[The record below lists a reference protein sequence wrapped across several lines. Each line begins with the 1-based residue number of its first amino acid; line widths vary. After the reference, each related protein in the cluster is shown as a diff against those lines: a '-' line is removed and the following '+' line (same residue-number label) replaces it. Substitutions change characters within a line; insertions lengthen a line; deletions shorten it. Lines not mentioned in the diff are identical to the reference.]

1 MNAAPP
7 VPDPAPAQTPVPA
20 LDRSLKPLP
29 KAPVRIVH
37 LGLGAFH
44 RSHQAWY
51 TQHATDAA
59 EWGIAAFTGRRPDA
73 AETLSAQD
81 CLYTLVERSAGGD
94 SFEVIGSIVE
104 AVDGADVA
112 RLCELVAA
120 KETAVVTLTITEAAY
135 GLAADGTFDAEAP
148 GVADDLR
155 ALSAAA
161 AAETSITRETSTF
174 GEASA
179 PRGTAVSG
187 ETRVPGTPLGRLVLA
202 LARRRD
208 SGAGPIAVVSCDNL
222 SANGDVAR
230 RGVLGMAAAWG
241 QDLVEWIGA
250 NVSFVSTSV
259 DRITPRTTDADI
271 AEVAEQCGYRDSSPV
286 VAEPFRN
293 WVLSGD
299 FPAGRPRWE
308 DAGAVVVDDIEP
320 YENRKLWLLNGSHSI
335 LAYAGQLRG
344 HATVAE
350 ALADPLCRKAV
361 EDFWDEAANHLRSE
375 GLDIPGYRQALLE
388 RFGNARIA
396 HRLAQIAADGTT
408 KLRMRAVPVLAAE
421 RAEGRSGSGAALM
434 LAAWI
439 DYVASAG
446 DFQDPLAREIR
457 AAAAL
462 EGTER
467 VQALLRLVNAGIAED
482 ADFVSL
488 VHRLCGSFSATA
500 AAPATP
506 TRT

>member
-7 VPDPAPAQTPVPA
+7 A
-20 LDRSLKPLP
+20 LNRSLKPLP
-29 KAPVRIVH
+29 KPPVRIVH

-51 TQHATDAA
+51 TQHAPDAA

-73 AETLSAQD
+73 AAALSRQD

-104 AVDGADVA
+104 AVDGANIA

-120 KETAVVTLTITEAAY
+120 KETAIVTLTITEAAY
-135 GLAADGTFDAEAP
+135 GLAADGTFDAGAP
-148 GVADDLR
+148 GAAEDLR
-155 ALSAAA
+155 ALSAVA
-161 AAETSITRETSTF
+161 S
-174 GEASA
+174 GEA
-179 PRGTAVSG
+179 G
-187 ETRVPGTPLGRLVLA
+187 VPGTPLGRLVLA

-208 SGAGPIAVVSCDNL
+208 SGAGPLAVVSCDNL

-230 RGVLGMAAAWG
+230 RAVLGLASGWG
-241 QDLVEWIGA
+241 SGLAGWIEA
-250 NVSFVSTSV
+250 NVSFVGTSV
-259 DRITPRTTDADI
+259 DRITPRTTEADI
-271 AEVAEQCGYRDSSPV
+271 AEVAEQCGYSDNSPV

-308 DAGAVVVDDIEP
+308 EAGAVVVSDIEP

-344 HATVAE
+344 HATVAD

-361 EDFWDEAANHLRSE
+361 EDFWDEAARHLQGE
-375 GLDIPGYRQALLE
+375 GLDIPTYRQALLE

-396 HRLAQIAADGTT
+396 HRLAQIAADATT
-408 KLRMRAVPVLAAE
+408 KLRMRAVPVMTAE
-421 RAEGRSGSGAALM
+421 RADGRSGAGSALM
-434 LAAWI
+434 LGAWI
-439 DYVASAG
+439 DYVTAG
-446 DFQDPLAREIR
+446 SDFQDPLAAEIQ
-457 AAAAL
+457 AAVAL

-467 VQALLRLVNAGIAED
+467 VQGLLRLVSAAL
-482 ADFVSL
+482 ADDPDVVAL
-488 VHRLCGSFSATA
+488 VARLCGSFATT
-500 AAPATP
+500 PAETP
-506 TRT
+506 ART

>member
-1 MNAAPP
+1 VSAVPP
-7 VPDPAPAQTPVPA
+7 ALDSVPA
-20 LDRSLKPLP
+20 LTRTLKPLP
-29 KAPVRIVH
+29 KAAVRIVH

-51 TQHATDAA
+51 TQHAPDSAA
-59 EWGIAAFTGRRPDA
+59 WGIAAFTGRRPDA
-73 AETLSAQD
+73 AEALSAQD

-94 SFEVIGSIVE
+94 TFEVIGSVVE
-104 AVDGADVA
+104 AVDGADTG

-120 KETAVVTLTITEAAY
+120 KETAIVTLTITEAAY
-135 GLAADGTFDAEAP
+135 GLAADGTFDADAP
-148 GVADDLR
+148 AVADDLR

-161 AAETSITRETSTF
+161 A
-174 GEASA
+174 GEAVAGGA
-179 PRGTAVSG
+179 PGA
-187 ETRVPGTPLGRLVLA
+187 PLGRLVLA

-208 SGAGPIAVVSCDNL
+208 SGAGPVAVVSCDNL

-230 RGVLGMAAAWG
+230 RAVLGMASAWG
-241 QDLVEWIGA
+241 AGLTEWIGA

-259 DRITPRTTDADI
+259 DRITPRTTDDDI
-271 AEVAEQCGYRDSSPV
+271 AEVAERCGYSDSSPV

-308 DAGAVVVDDIEP
+308 EAGAVVVKDIEP

-335 LAYAGQLRG
+335 LAYAGQLCG

-350 ALADPLCRKAV
+350 ALADPLCREAV
-361 EDFWDEAANHLRSE
+361 EDFWDEAERHLQGE

-396 HRLAQIAADGTT
+396 HRLAQIAADATT
-408 KLRMRAVPVLAAE
+408 KLRMRAVPVLLAE
-421 RAEGRSGSGAALM
+421 RASGRSGAGSAMM

-439 DYVASAG
+439 DYVAAAK
-446 DFQDPLAREIR
+446 DIQDPLGSEIHS
-457 AAAAL
+457 ANAVQ
-462 EGTER
+462 GSER
-467 VQALLRLVNAGIAED
+467 VRALLRLVSASIADDPGIVD
-482 ADFVSL
+482 L
-488 VHRLCGSFSATA
+488 VQGLCGSFSANSATTA
-500 AAPATP
+500 AP
-506 TRT
+506 THI